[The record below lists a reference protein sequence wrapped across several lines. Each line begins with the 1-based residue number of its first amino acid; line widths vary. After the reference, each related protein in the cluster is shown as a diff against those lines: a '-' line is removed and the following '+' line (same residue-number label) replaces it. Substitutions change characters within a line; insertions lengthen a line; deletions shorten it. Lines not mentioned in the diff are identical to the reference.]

1 MDYKKT
7 IKILLPSN
15 NFINVHINGNEEQV
29 QETLSNISNISP
41 EQIKGIKDS
50 KGNYYTLSS
59 FLKNINFNTNTEIYY
74 ELILSKSTNENKIN
88 NKKKDFNINKDNEEL
103 NNIVFRKIATHKK
116 AISMDELSLFEV
128 NKFSSYLLN
137 LLNSKEINES
147 QYFILNRMI
156 NEKNQQLI
164 SQFKFFMNGKITHEN
179 FIFLLNIFSENK
191 SQNEYEFNNQNGR
204 INDSYI
210 KEIKKKMRDFFSP
223 YDNKILSQI
232 INDEKS
238 IIEIQ
243 KVKLGGNLS
252 SLIKYFQKEINN
264 YKKTKIPESSTVLYQ
279 KFNLNENETKK
290 QLKRMYSTPENNTSD
305 DIMDISKNDKKF
317 NRIKK
322 LLNECYQNLI
332 QFFFD
337 NEKNEYNNMK
347 KIYSEE
353 KKNKKKVKKS
363 LNNFCNEFIFKKIK
377 IYLNKKNTEFS
388 ESKFRILNECIE
400 SNNNSIINAFQNLL
414 KNKSIKSLIKEL
426 ISIINYLDL
435 NEKKDNKDNEEKI
448 IEMFTNDLNQIYIES
463 SEIELIKE
471 MIRLKNEEILK
482 IIDNYEK
489 KNKNI
494 NEVIE
499 DIIELLNQKSSNS
512 FKICKLKVKDSM
524 EITNCPKV
532 EERKKFIEINYNESK
547 SFEEFKKIITKNFT
561 KEESSFLLE
570 KYKEKNPILISTF
583 EIYLKEWNKN
593 KLITSLHLFIK
604 NELRSY
610 ESPINKKNNKKY
622 NSITSFSLITK
633 NMKTPEAVKA
643 TKDRLSLFI
652 NPPNNTSNNIV
663 IKQKEIISILFQE
676 QCIDKST
683 YEIIYSKID
692 GDTECL
698 ISAFEVYAVT
708 KDHNEFIETLNIIA
722 QSFQNFKISFYHLI
736 NISNFN
742 NSQKDNLIS
751 LYKKKDKKLMKILHE
766 YENHEDD
773 TYTLDLMKDL
783 IE

>member
-1 MDYKKT
+1 MDYKKS

-15 NFINVHINGNEEQV
+15 NFINVQINGNEEEV
-29 QETLSNISNISP
+29 KETLSNISNISA

-50 KGNYYTLSS
+50 QGNYYTLSS

-74 ELILSKSTNENKIN
+74 ELILSKSINKKDIN
-88 NKKKDFNINKDNEEL
+88 NKNNKFKINKDNEEG
-103 NNIVFRKIATHKK
+103 NNSFFRKVAIHKK
-116 AISMDELSLFEV
+116 AISMDELSLFDL

-137 LLNSKEINES
+137 LLNSKDINES
-147 QYFILNRMI
+147 QYFILNKMI
-156 NEKNQQLI
+156 KEKNQELI
-164 SQFKFFMNGKITHEN
+164 TQFKFYMNGNITHEN
-179 FIFLLNIFSENK
+179 FIFLLNIIYENK
-191 SQNEYEFNNQNGR
+191 SKNKYEFKKQNER

-210 KEIKKKMRDFFSP
+210 KEIKEKMKDFFSP
-223 YDNKILSQI
+223 YDNKILSDI
-232 INDEKS
+232 INDKKS
-238 IIEIQ
+238 LIEIQ

-252 SLIKYFQKEINN
+252 SLIKYFQKEINKN
-264 YKKTKIPESSTVLYQ
+264 KKTKIPESSTVLYQ
-279 KFNLNENETKK
+279 KFNLNEDEKQK
-290 QLKRMYSTPENNTSD
+290 QLKRMYSSPENNTTD
-305 DIMDISKNDKKF
+305 DIMEISKNDKKF
-317 NRIKK
+317 NKIKK
-322 LLNECYQNLI
+322 LLNECFQNLF
-332 QFFFD
+332 QFFYD

-353 KKNKKKVKKS
+353 KKNKKKLKKS
-363 LNNFCNEFIFKKIK
+363 LNNFCSEFIHKKIK
-377 IYLNKKNTEFS
+377 NYLNKKNIEFS
-388 ESKFRILNECIE
+388 ESKFSLLIECIE
-400 SNNNSIINAFQNLL
+400 SNNNSIVNAFQNLL
-414 KNKSIKSLIKEL
+414 KNKSIKSLVKEL
-426 ISIINYLDL
+426 ISVINYLNL
-435 NEKKDNKDNEEKI
+435 NEKKDNKENKDKV
-448 IEMFTNDLNQIYIES
+448 IEMFINDLNQINIEN
-463 SEIELIKE
+463 SEIEQIKE
-471 MIRLKNEEILK
+471 MIKLKNEEIFK

-494 NEVIE
+494 NEVRE
-499 DIIELLNQKSSNS
+499 DIIKLLKEKSENS
-512 FKICKLKVKDSM
+512 FRICKVRAKDSM

-532 EERKKFIEINYNESK
+532 AERKKFIEIDYSESK
-547 SFEEFKKIITKNFT
+547 LLEEFKKITTKNFI

-570 KYKEKNPILISTF
+570 KYKEKNPILIATF
-583 EIYLKEWNKN
+583 DIYLKEMNIN
-593 KLITSLHLFIK
+593 ELINSLHLFIK

-708 KDHNEFIETLNIIA
+708 KDHNEFIEILNFINNYFQILKII
-722 QSFQNFKISFYHLI
+722 F
-736 NISNFN
+736 
-742 NSQKDNLIS
+742 
-751 LYKKKDKKLMKILHE
+751 
-766 YENHEDD
+766 
-773 TYTLDLMKDL
+773 
-783 IE
+783 